1 MSLFQSKKKRT
12 TKNRS
17 KELALLQEER
27 RNLLSSSQDFFMREA
42 YKTLR
47 SNVNFSLT
55 EETTG
60 GKLIAVTS
68 ALQSEGKSFTA
79 VNLAISYAQTD
90 RRVLLVDCD
99 LRRPKLSRLLQVSA
113 GAGLSNLLVTPA
125 LLPEA
130 IQPSGVEKL
139 DVILS
144 GDIPP
149 NPSELLGSTRM
160 ERFLA
165 VVKERY
171 DYIILDTPPVCMV
184 TDAAVLASKVDG
196 VLFVVRAGKS
206 ERPAVLQAVDQLAYA
221 QAKILGFVLN
231 GVDLDKSGYGYKK
244 YRYKKYG
251 KYFYRGHGYGYGYG
265 YDYGHQP
272 PQQKDELVSK

>member
-1 MSLFQSKKKRT
+1 MLPTILSIANQKGGVGKT
-12 TKNRS
+12 TTCANLGIG
-17 KELALLQEER
+17 LAQQGE
-27 RNLLSSSQDFFMREA
+27 
-42 YKTLR
+42 
-47 SNVNFSLT
+47 
-55 EETTG
+55 
-60 GKLIAVTS
+60 
-68 ALQSEGKSFTA
+68 
-79 VNLAISYAQTD
+79 
-90 RRVLLVDCD
+90 RVLLVDCD

-113 GAGLSNLLVTPA
+113 SAGLSNLLVTPA

-251 KYFYRGHGYGYGYG
+251 KYFYRSHGYGYGYG